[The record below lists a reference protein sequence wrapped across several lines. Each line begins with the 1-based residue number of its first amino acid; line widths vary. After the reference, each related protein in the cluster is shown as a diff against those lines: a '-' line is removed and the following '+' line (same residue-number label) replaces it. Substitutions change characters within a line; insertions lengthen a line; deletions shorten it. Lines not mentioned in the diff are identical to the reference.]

1 LTPRLGGA
9 SGIGLGITRHFI
21 TQLGTHI
28 TILDVNITSGAQVL
42 QQLQTEFPS
51 ASVSFEQCDVSS
63 WESQAA
69 AFEKIYAQQG
79 RVDIVFANAGISKEG
94 NLLPAK
100 GDAAPVKPNLTT
112 MNVNLVG
119 VIYSK
124 RDFEQRFTLSCS
136 KRHEQL
142 STWRLIICIRMRQ
155 ATRRHPRAG

>member
-1 LTPRLGGA
+1 MIPLLGGA

-21 TQLGTHI
+21 PQPETHI
-28 TILDVNITSGAQVL
+28 TILDVNATSGAQVL

-63 WESQAA
+63 WDSQAT
-69 AFEKIYAQQG
+69 AFEKIKAKQG
-79 RVDIVFANAGISKEG
+79 RIDVVFANAGISKEG

-100 GDAAPVKPNLTT
+100 GDAGPVKPNLTT

-124 RDFEQRFTLSCS
+124 RAFNPRFTVAFA
-136 KRHEQL
+136 KKHQ
-142 STWRLIICIRMRQ
+142 
-155 ATRRHPRAG
+155 